1 MTQGIKVADLQNTGS
16 FANTSSILLLT
27 DNQNN
32 TVNLL
37 AKNAFIQS
45 IVNSGTDNGIEVI
58 NNQLKVAN
66 IGNLA
71 DLDTSDKTS
80 VVNAI
85 NEVKGDSAPVITT
98 LETSGTIALEDNSIN
113 TIQPTAAITF
123 TLPTITDTGLYHQI
137 LIQLKLTDTS
147 FISGSNLGT
156 NYFFGL
162 TTPTFD
168 TVGNYDIIYAYD
180 TLNSK
185 WCCGVAIKRE
195 IT

>member
-16 FANTSSILLLT
+16 FANASSILLLT

-37 AKNAFIQS
+37 GKNAFIQS

-85 NEVKGDSAPVITT
+85 NEAIAYADSQIIGLVGSGVRT
-98 LETSGTIALEDNSIN
+98 LTDNSVH
-113 TIQPTAAITF
+113 TITPTLAVSF
-123 TLPTITDTGLYHQI
+123 TLPTITNTSIFHQMI
-137 LIQLKLTDTS
+137 VQINLTDTS
-147 FISGSNLGT
+147 YIDPDNLGT
-156 NYFFGL
+156 DYFFNA
-162 TTPTFD
+162 TKPSFD
-168 TVGNYDIIYAYD
+168 VAGYYDLIYAYD
-180 TLNSK
+180 VLKQK
-185 WCCGVAIKRE
+185 WCVGAVFKGE
-195 IT
+195 VE